1 MLPGYAA
8 SDVLPVLCRLGC
20 AAWDVPPG
28 IAALE
33 LHLGEL
39 LPGRWH
45 FAIMAVILAGVLV
58 AVSDFV
64 WIF

>member
-8 SDVLPVLCRLGC
+8 SGCVAWAC
-20 AAWDVPPG
+20 AA
-28 IAALE
+28 
-33 LHLGEL
+33 GEL
-39 LPGRWH
+39 LSVICSRDMLPVMCIPGERRLP
-45 FAIMAVILAGVLV
+45 AIMAVILAGVLF

>member
-1 MLPGYAA
+1 MLPGH
-8 SDVLPVLCRLGC
+8 
-20 AAWDVPPG
+20 VPPG

-33 LHLGEL
+33 LHPGEL
-39 LPGRWH
+39 LPGCRL
-45 FAIMAVILAGVLV
+45 FAIMAVILAGVLF

>member
-1 MLPGYAA
+1 MPPG
-8 SDVLPVLCRLGC
+8 DVLPGH
-20 AAWDVPPG
+20 VPPG

-39 LPGRWH
+39 LSGRRL
-45 FAIMAVILAGVLV
+45 FAIMAVILAGVLF